1 MVEHFISKVETKISQ
16 FIEIIEGL
24 KRENQELKGELKRKD
39 VEIEELKRK
48 AEDLSEEKETVKKSI
63 EKLLGKLELIEL

>member
-1 MVEHFISKVETKISQ
+1 MVEHFISKVETKISR

-24 KRENQELKGELKRKD
+24 KEENQKLKGELKRKD

-48 AEDLSEEKETVKKSI
+48 AEELSMEKEEVKKSI

>member
-1 MVEHFISKVETKISQ
+1 MVEQFISKVETKISR

-24 KRENQELKGELKRKD
+24 KEENQELKGELKRKD

-48 AEDLSEEKETVKKSI
+48 AVELSKEKEEVKKSI